1 MAQVQHALEVSTRG
15 RGMTELSAELR
26 RLVADAGIRTG
37 LAVVF
42 CRHTSCSLVIQE
54 NADPSASRDLLAWL
68 DRLAPEHDPAYTH
81 TAEGPDDMPA
91 HLRSVLTSSSES
103 IPIVDGELALGTWQG
118 LFLLEHRRAPHTRR
132 LVVHL
137 SGE

>member
-1 MAQVQHALEVSTRG
+1 
-15 RGMTELSAELR
+15 
-26 RLVADAGIRTG
+26 
-37 LAVVF
+37 
-42 CRHTSCSLVIQE
+42 
-54 NADPSASRDLLAWL
+54 
-68 DRLAPEHDPAYTH
+68 
-81 TAEGPDDMPA
+81 MPA

-132 LVVHL
+132 LLVHL